1 MACRERC
8 VSEKKQFHPE
18 LSVHEQYWNRFPGS
32 CPLSPDSV
40 LSCTA
45 VNNAN
50 KTRMK
55 MKVDLKLRA
64 EGAEEMA
71 SMSSDKSPTR
81 RIYQEVEV
89 KKL

>member
-1 MACRERC
+1 
-8 VSEKKQFHPE
+8 
-18 LSVHEQYWNRFPGS
+18 
-32 CPLSPDSV
+32 
-40 LSCTA
+40 
-45 VNNAN
+45 
-50 KTRMK
+50 

-89 KKL
+89 KK